1 MAHGDI
7 VALCDMAHGDI
18 VALGGIMAHGDFR
31 AQCSAESVSS
41 PWGSSW
47 VAVTMQRVR

>member
-1 MAHGDI
+1 
-7 VALCDMAHGDI
+7 MAHGDI
-18 VALGGIMAHGDFR
+18 VALGGIMAHGDIGALGDFR